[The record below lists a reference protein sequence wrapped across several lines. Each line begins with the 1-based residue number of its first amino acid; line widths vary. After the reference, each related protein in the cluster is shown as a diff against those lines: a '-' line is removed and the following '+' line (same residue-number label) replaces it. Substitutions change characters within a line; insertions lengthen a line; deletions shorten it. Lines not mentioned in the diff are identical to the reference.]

1 MVTHFHVIDVSI
13 MTSQSTLRGALGVSS
28 VLALLA
34 ATTAGY
40 LAWASWNMSPIAGCG
55 EQSLFDCSELLSG
68 KWSKWLGVPVSLLG
82 AAIYGLLF
90 SLATVMLLWEQL
102 RNALWSWLALT
113 LLALLAAG
121 AAAWFLVVQAFV
133 LKEFCPYCCLI
144 HACGLVIGLLV
155 LWKLPRGGR
164 EQKQAQMG
172 QMLGFWA
179 AEDDLSV
186 GDMTVLIE
194 SGQLAVVTLV
204 AVCGLATLIGVQW
217 FSVDESFLV
226 EVSTVDTPIAATQ
239 REDAGATSP
248 QPASQSSLPES
259 LTVVDEPSA
268 EFTTDFIPDE
278 STKSTTNAGSKV
290 GGTLKSTNLVPRGPV
305 MINGL
310 LVDVS
315 KLPVLGDPRAE
326 HVMVELLDYTCQHC
340 RKFHPMMESVV
351 HRYSGQVAIVVRLC
365 ALSPKCN
372 LNVTKKTR
380 VHDKACEYA
389 KLSLAVW
396 RMNPQKFPEFH
407 NWLMGSDQIPSLS
420 AANQRAVQL
429 VGPEVIWREVKSDA
443 VRSMLEENNQL
454 FHEAKRGLPILL
466 ATFGATS
473 GVPKSVEQMYRAL
486 ESHLGVHPI
495 EQSSETLIGQ

>member
-1 MVTHFHVIDVSI
+1 M
-13 MTSQSTLRGALGVSS
+13 
-28 VLALLA
+28 
-34 ATTAGY
+34 
-40 LAWASWNMSPIAGCG
+40 
-55 EQSLFDCSELLSG
+55 
-68 KWSKWLGVPVSLLG
+68 
-82 AAIYGLLF
+82 
-90 SLATVMLLWEQL
+90 MLLWEQL
-102 RNALWSWLALT
+102 RNAIWSWLALT

-155 LWKLPRGGR
+155 LWKLPRGDR
-164 EQKQAQMG
+164 EQQQAQMG

-179 AEDDLSV
+179 AEDDLSG
-186 GDMTVLIE
+186 GDVALLIE
-194 SGQLAVVTLV
+194 LGQLGAVALV

-239 REDAGATSP
+239 GEDAHATSP
-248 QPASQSSLPES
+248 LPASESSLPES
-259 LTVVDEPSA
+259 LAVVDEPSA
-268 EFTTDFIPDE
+268 EFTMDIIPDE
-278 STKSTTNAGSKV
+278 ITKSITNAGPKAS
-290 GGTLKSTNLVPRGPV
+290 GLLKSSEFALREPV

-326 HVMVELLDYTCQHC
+326 HIMVELLDYTCHHC

-407 NWLMGSDQIPSLS
+407 NWLMDSDKIPSLS
-420 AANQRAVQL
+420 VANQRAVQL

-454 FHEAKRGLPILL
+454 FHETKRGLPILL
-466 ATFGATS
+466 TTFGATS
-473 GVPKSVEQMYRAL
+473 GVPKSVEQMYGAL
-486 ESHLGVHPI
+486 ESHLGLHPI
-495 EQSSETLIGQ
+495 EQSLETSIGQ